1 MKHQHILKDDAEL
14 SKVFPN
20 GAKDFQVSERREA
33 ENIKEILAKSKVRML
48 TNDEDDPGSRPCDRE
63 CSYCHLLRETEGKD
77 FKSVTTGCKYKVR
90 QKITC
95 EAKDVIYPVTC
106 KRHNIQGVGC
116 TMELKS
122 RISNY
127 RSHHNK
133 KNKSCGITEHFL
145 KGDHIFEE
153 HFQIQPIVRLL
164 NPPRTVSKK
173 RERLEEF
180 ELYWQMNLITYE
192 PHGMN
197 KQSEIEKTKAKIKNR
212 RIRDTKRK

>member
-1 MKHQHILKDDAEL
+1 M
-14 SKVFPN
+14 
-20 GAKDFQVSERREA
+20 
-33 ENIKEILAKSKVRML
+33 
-48 TNDEDDPGSRPCDRE
+48 
-63 CSYCHLLRETEGKD
+63 
-77 FKSVTTGCKYKVR
+77 R

-95 EAKDVIYPVTC
+95 EAKDVIYLVTC

-116 TMELKS
+116 TTELKS

-145 KGDHIFEE
+145 EGDHIFEE

-164 NPPRTVSKK
+164 NPPRTVSKR

-180 ELYWQMNLITYE
+180 ELYWQINLITYE
-192 PHGMN
+192 PHVMN
-197 KQSEIEKTKAKIKNR
+197 KQSEIEKTRAKMKNR